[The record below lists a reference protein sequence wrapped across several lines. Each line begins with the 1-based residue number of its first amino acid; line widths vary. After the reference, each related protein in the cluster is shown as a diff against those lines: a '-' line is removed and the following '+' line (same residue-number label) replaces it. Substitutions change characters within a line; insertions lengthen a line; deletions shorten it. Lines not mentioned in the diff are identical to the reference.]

1 MDYIVREPEE
11 GRRLRDILRRS
22 MGVSYSAMKS
32 AKWDGRILMDDEP
45 ARVDA
50 VVHAGQTVTMLW
62 PEAAPVYQLR
72 PYDLPLNI
80 PYEDEHLLIVDK
92 IAPLASQ
99 SSAGHPDD
107 SLENAV
113 YSYFGCPERFIYR
126 PVNRLDRGT
135 SGLMVIAKT
144 PHAQHRLQQQ
154 LHTEAFQ
161 RIYLAVTEGTPNP
174 PSGTIDAPIAKEE
187 AASVRR
193 VVCPQGQ
200 PSVTH
205 YETLRAAGGRALVRL
220 RLETG
225 RTHQIRVHMKHIGCP
240 VCGDFLYGTEL
251 PEVPGRFALHSAELV
266 LHHPFTGE
274 TLHITSPLPET
285 LSALLPQEPLS
296 ASPDPDGA
304 FPPVGH

>member
-1 MDYIVREPEE
+1 MEYVVTEAEE

-32 AKWDGRILMDDEP
+32 AKWDGRILLDGEP

-72 PYDLPLNI
+72 PYDLPLTI

-92 IAPLASQ
+92 TAPLASQ

-113 YSYFGCPERFIYR
+113 FSNYGCPKGFIYR

-161 RIYLAVTEGTPNP
+161 RIYLAVTEGVPNP
-174 PSGTIDAPIAKEE
+174 PSGTIDAPIAKEA

-251 PEVPGRFALHSAELV
+251 PELPGRFALHSAELV
-266 LHHPFTGE
+266 LRHPFTGE
-274 TLHITSPLPET
+274 TLHLISPLPEK
-285 LSALLPQEPLS
+285 LSALLPPGLLS
-296 ASPDPDGA
+296 ASPAPDGA
-304 FPPVGH
+304 FHPAGR